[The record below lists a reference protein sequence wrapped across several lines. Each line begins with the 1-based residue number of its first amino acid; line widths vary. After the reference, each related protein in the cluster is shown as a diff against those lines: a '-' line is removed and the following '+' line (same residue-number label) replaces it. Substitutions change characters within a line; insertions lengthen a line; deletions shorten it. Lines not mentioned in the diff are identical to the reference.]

1 MFDYEEQMPCSCK
14 KTVCLITSITIV
26 VLVTVFVVLMSV
38 FIPRRYSPPIQVPP
52 VESQKLITFA
62 FTIAS
67 YRGTSTARENKSTII
82 RRVIEGFN
90 STEIIFAFELD
101 DGKAVAIRQYNKNN
115 SIAALEWLLQFQF
128 INQNPN
134 QNKMVTVYKEAIS
147 KNTHILHSY
156 VFFAALQDDYRNYI
170 DFISDTRNTI
180 GSIASLK
187 NTNNNSNKAMLIAPS
202 EVIDIIYENDLCVI
216 DINKIRNEQA
226 IDAIITY
233 ISSRGDQCPL
243 EINRPSSS
251 TGTKLPSE
259 PSESTPSTTLFKPS
273 STSLRPSFS
282 SFTSL
287 ALPSSSSSLVTTE
300 TTTAQTAVIG
310 TTSETTTT
318 TAILTH
324 TDTTPNNT
332 HFFPTPFPIPSIA
345 FITTSG
351 AESTTIKT
359 TYSNETHIQPR
370 TNIPLL
376 HQIEEKTNGN
386 N

>member
-1 MFDYEEQMPCSCK
+1 
-14 KTVCLITSITIV
+14 SIV
-26 VLVTVFVVLMSV
+26 
-38 FIPRRYSPPIQVPP
+38 
-52 VESQKLITFA
+52 
-62 FTIAS
+62 
-67 YRGTSTARENKSTII
+67 
-82 RRVIEGFN
+82 
-90 STEIIFAFELD
+90 
-101 DGKAVAIRQYNKNN
+101 
-115 SIAALEWLLQFQF
+115 
-128 INQNPN
+128 
-134 QNKMVTVYKEAIS
+134 
-147 KNTHILHSY
+147 
-156 VFFAALQDDYRNYI
+156 
-170 DFISDTRNTI
+170 
-180 GSIASLK
+180 SLK

-202 EVIDIIYENDLCVI
+202 EVIDIIYENDLCVF
-216 DINKIRNEQA
+216 DMNKIRNEQA

-233 ISSRGDQCPL
+233 ISSRGDQCPS

-273 STSLRPSFS
+273 STSPRPSFS

-287 ALPSSSSSLVTTE
+287 ALPSSSPSLVTTE